1 MTQLPEVF
9 KQTCN
14 KPYIRHHYKLVYDDG
29 KEVIFDNYED
39 VQVTWF
45 QRSGNFLS
53 HIEVLD
59 IKDKKKGFK

>member
-1 MTQLPEVF
+1 MTPTF
-9 KQTCN
+9 KQTCD
-14 KPYIRHHYKLVYDDG
+14 KPYDRHDYKLVYEDG

-45 QRSGNFLS
+45 QRGGNFLS

-59 IKDKKKGFK
+59 KKQKKRGFA